1 MARLGPYRH
10 LGIHGA
16 PRMHAACYIVH
27 VVAHI
32 LLGDKPWREAA
43 AARFGA
49 DVWPRSSQHEQA
61 EVFADAQQVIYV
73 PDTMR
78 AQFHPMIVN

>member
-1 MARLGPYRH
+1 MASDGGLADAARLRVARW
-10 LGIHGA
+10 LA
-16 PRMHAACYIVH
+16 H
-27 VVAHI
+27 V
-32 LLGDKPWREAA
+32 LLGDEPRREAA

-73 PDTMR
+73 PDNMR